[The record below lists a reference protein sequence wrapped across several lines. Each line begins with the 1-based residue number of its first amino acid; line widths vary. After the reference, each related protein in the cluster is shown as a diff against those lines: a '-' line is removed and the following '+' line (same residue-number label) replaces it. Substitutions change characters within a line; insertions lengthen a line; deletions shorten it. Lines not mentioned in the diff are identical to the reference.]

1 MNRIIFLLLTLQIL
15 LTSVCNAFEPPTD
28 KRWLWLGSTD
38 KAGCWLDTA
47 STRYV
52 IDDSYKHKN
61 HKQVIVWILFYNAEK
76 NSQSRHLVTCDIS
89 CEQYKITQALIY
101 DAQDNII
108 DSINADFMNFE
119 SIPPET
125 FAETIFIACQKLW
138 YTDPR
143 NDNLK

>member
-1 MNRIIFLLLTLQIL
+1 MKRIIFLLLTLQL
-15 LTSVCNAFEPPTD
+15 LLNSVCNAFEPPTD

-38 KAGCWLDTA
+38 EFGCWLDTA

-76 NSQSRHLVTCDIS
+76 NTYSRQLCTYDIS
-89 CEQYKITQALIY
+89 CEQYKTTQALIY
-101 DAQDNII
+101 DAQDHII

>member
-1 MNRIIFLLLTLQIL
+1 MKRIIFLLLTLQLL

-38 KAGCWLDTA
+38 EFGCWLDTA

-52 IDDSYKHKN
+52 IDDRYKHKN

-76 NSQSRHLVTCDIS
+76 NTYSRQLCTYDIS
-89 CEQYKITQALIY
+89 CEQYKTTQALIY
-101 DAQDNII
+101 DAQDHII